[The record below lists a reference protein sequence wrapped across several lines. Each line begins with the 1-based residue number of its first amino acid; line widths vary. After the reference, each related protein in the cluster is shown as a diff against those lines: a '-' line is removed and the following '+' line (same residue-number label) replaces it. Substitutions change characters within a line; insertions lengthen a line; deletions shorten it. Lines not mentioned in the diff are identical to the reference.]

1 VWFLFSVNISSTLWL
16 FLYTGAVLLHDLDA
30 SELPTIHELT
40 MEFLSSGNP
49 ESLLRKMAAYFSA
62 GDDRERPA
70 SDSIDPDFP

>member
-1 VWFLFSVNISSTLWL
+1 
-16 FLYTGAVLLHDLDA
+16 
-30 SELPTIHELT
+30 

-70 SDSIDPDFP
+70 SDSIDPDLP